1 MTTNLIWI
9 SAVDHRIS
17 AAIVFFILMLL
28 LNTGKRRS
36 LFVLRAAAVLASMC
50 LCSWLLRSLS
60 DEWLGSLHLRALCY
74 SAQTMALHLLFVWG
88 CFFCYKTNP
97 AEAWYNG
104 LLGLTIFKIAWNVFK
119 AGASLLLINDMN
131 APWGQYSILGSLVS
145 YIVYLAVCL
154 VFWLQYKKLVH
165 EPPYHAPVRMMA
177 TLTAVFVSLQMVL
190 DYCGHVFTAEKN
202 ALFLYY
208 LCALL
213 YTVLNYAT
221 LLMIAELDSFRHEN
235 RTMHD
240 FISNKM
246 RYYEMSHDGIVAL
259 QTKCHD
265 LKHQILAI
273 RSEAG
278 KARFNDYLDELENS
292 INEYSTV
299 VECGHPTIDIVLTE
313 KNILC
318 YSNQVKFSYMVDG
331 FPHRTGD
338 LLPVWQRAGQ
348 RPGSRRQ
355 NRGSGAPADY
365 PEERIPGRHGGPAGG
380 KHLRG
385 RHESDGGRSSPD
397 DKNRLRP
404 RLRAAVH
411 TAYRRKTRRHHD
423 PAYGGRRVQ
432 NDGGHAAPEGLRAGL
447 PAFPRERQRSGRKSA
462 RISDCGPCVGL
473 YKRQRSGRKNA
484 RPTAYPQPA

>member
-265 LKHQILAI
+265 LKHQIHAI

-331 FPHRTGD
+331 KLFDFLTEREIYSLFGNALDNALEAAVKIEDPERRRIT
-338 LLPVWQRAGQ
+338 LKS
-348 RPGSRRQ
+348 GSRGGMAVLQVENTYAGDMNLTEDALPRTTKT
-355 NRGSGAPADY
+355 GSG
-365 PEERIPGRHGGPAGG
+365 HGF
-380 KHLRG
+380 
-385 RHESDGGRSSPD
+385 
-397 DKNRLRP
+397 
-404 RLRAAVH
+404 
-411 TAYRRKTRRHHD
+411 
-423 PAYGGRRVQ
+423 
-432 NDGGHAAPEGLRAGL
+432 GLRSIQRIAEKHDGTMTL
-447 PAFPRERQRSGRKSA
+447 HTEDGVFRMTVVMQPRKA
-462 RISDCGPCVGL
+462 
-473 YKRQRSGRKNA
+473 
-484 RPTAYPQPA
+484 